1 MDKAMLGRHVARP
14 AARTQ
19 LTRYGSVDRTW
30 VMSSTREAH
39 TLLLVHDTKR
49 IHAGIGI
56 SEPLLRPDVT
66 VEACVGRREAN
77 GPYIVGE
84 ALVQAVTQG
93 EAVEIIYPI
102 TDGDVNNW
110 DALEALWYYVLH
122 DKLGVRVGNN
132 AYYIM
137 LALPSPV
144 SRDVY
149 EQGAKILFE
158 KFNSPAITISEVPL
172 LSAYAL
178 GVLTALVVDVGAEDS
193 SAVAVSDCAVVP
205 SGVVISKIGIVH
217 CTWWLAYLLTQDARV
232 MQALEQVAPG
242 QTHAAAWSLAQQ
254 MADDHVVCVDT
265 DITQTDDE
273 DEGVLDVAAALVE
286 GRERDVVK
294 ERERQKEAE
303 AKSAASNTSGAVV
316 VSFRGVEVPVGSVH
330 KRFHEP
336 LFRPAVLERVSL
348 DIPTPRAVAQALQ
361 ARRIGG
367 EPMCLSIPDAVARAT
382 ANVHPMERRLPL
394 WENLILTG
402 PMALTRGLI
411 AELTRALSAYTTTE
425 SSEASQVVGDPQPW
439 KPHHVRALRIP
450 DYFANYKERMDL
462 APYLGATI
470 FAKLVFGDLSGR
482 NYITKRQY
490 NEGGPSV
497 AFALGSL

>member
-1 MDKAMLGRHVARP
+1 MLQRHVVCL
-14 AARTQ
+14 AAWTATYASRRNVVRT
-19 LTRYGSVDRTW
+19 G
-30 VMSSTREAH
+30 VMSSREAH
-39 TLLLVHDTKR
+39 TLLLVHDTKQ

-56 SEPLLRPDVT
+56 SEPLTRPDVT
-66 VEACVGRREAN
+66 VEACVGRREAD
-77 GPYIVGE
+77 GTYLTGE
-84 ALVQAVTQG
+84 ALMRAVG
-93 EAVEIIYPI
+93 EGDTVDIIYPI
-102 TDGDVNNW
+102 SDGDVSNW
-110 DALEALWYYVLH
+110 DALEALWYHVLH
-122 DKLGVRVGNN
+122 DKLGVRPGNN

-149 EQGAKILFE
+149 EQGARILFE
-158 KFNSPAITISEVPL
+158 KFNSPAITMCEVPL

-254 MADDHVVCVDT
+254 MADEHVVCVDSEMV
-265 DITQTDDE
+265 QTDED

-303 AKSAASNTSGAVV
+303 AKSAAENISRTVI

-348 DIPTPRAVAQALQ
+348 NIPTPRAVAQALQ

-367 EPMCLSIPDAVARAT
+367 DPMCMSIPDAVSRAT

-411 AELTRALSAYTTTE
+411 AELTRTLSAYTTTE
-425 SSEASQVVGDPQPW
+425 SSEASQAVGDPQPW

>member
-1 MDKAMLGRHVARP
+1 MLQRHVVCL
-14 AARTQ
+14 AAWTATYASRRNVVRT
-19 LTRYGSVDRTW
+19 G
-30 VMSSTREAH
+30 VMSSREAH
-39 TLLLVHDTKR
+39 TLLLVHDTKQ

-56 SEPLLRPDVT
+56 SEPLTRPDVT
-66 VEACVGRREAN
+66 VEACVGRREAD
-77 GPYIVGE
+77 GTYLTGE
-84 ALVQAVTQG
+84 ALMRAVG
-93 EAVEIIYPI
+93 EGDTVDIIYPI
-102 TDGDVNNW
+102 SDGDVSNW
-110 DALEALWYYVLH
+110 DALEALWYHVLH
-122 DKLGVRVGNN
+122 DKLGLRPGNN

-149 EQGAKILFE
+149 EQGARILFE
-158 KFNSPAITISEVPL
+158 KFNSPAITMCEVPL

-254 MADDHVVCVDT
+254 MADEHVVCVDSEMV
-265 DITQTDDE
+265 QTDED

-303 AKSAASNTSGAVV
+303 AKSAAENISRTVI

-348 DIPTPRAVAQALQ
+348 NIPTPRAVAQALQ

-367 EPMCLSIPDAVARAT
+367 DPMCMSIPDAVSRAT

-411 AELTRALSAYTTTE
+411 AELTRTLSAYTTTE
-425 SSEASQVVGDPQPW
+425 SSEASQAVGDPQPW

-450 DYFANYKERMDL
+450 DYFANFKERMDL

>member
-1 MDKAMLGRHVARP
+1 MLQRHVVCL
-14 AARTQ
+14 AAWTATYASRRNVVRT
-19 LTRYGSVDRTW
+19 G
-30 VMSSTREAH
+30 VMSSREAH
-39 TLLLVHDTKR
+39 TLLLVHDTKQ

-56 SEPLLRPDVT
+56 SEPLTRPDVT
-66 VEACVGRREAN
+66 VEACVGRREAD
-77 GPYIVGE
+77 GTYLTGE
-84 ALVQAVTQG
+84 ALMRAVG
-93 EAVEIIYPI
+93 EGDTVDIIYPI
-102 TDGDVNNW
+102 SDGDVSNW
-110 DALEALWYYVLH
+110 DALEALWYHVLH
-122 DKLGVRVGNN
+122 DKLGVRPGNN

-149 EQGAKILFE
+149 EQGARILFE
-158 KFNSPAITISEVPL
+158 KFNSPAITMCEVPL

-254 MADDHVVCVDT
+254 MADEHVVCVDSEMV
-265 DITQTDDE
+265 QTDED

-303 AKSAASNTSGAVV
+303 AKSAAENISRTVI

-348 DIPTPRAVAQALQ
+348 NIPTPRAVAQALQ

-367 EPMCLSIPDAVARAT
+367 DPMCMSIPDAVSRAT

-411 AELTRALSAYTTTE
+411 AELTRTLSAYTTTE
-425 SSEASQVVGDPQPW
+425 SSEASQAVGDPQPW

-450 DYFANYKERMDL
+450 DYFANFKERMDL